1 MPCPRVGV
9 YVADDHP
16 LFVAGVARALRSV
29 YGFELVGMAS
39 DWVRAL
45 VDLRRLV
52 PDVAVLGVRMSGYG
66 GREDGGREILAAARD
81 ERWATRIVVVTAY
94 VEEERVCELL
104 AAGAGGCL
112 SKEVDRRALL
122 DAVAGA
128 ARGEMVLSP
137 GVQTG
142 LARELLG
149 RVSTMRLVLSRVE
162 RDVLLLAADGI
173 ATRDIAARLQ
183 LSAPTVKAH
192 LLAAYGKLRLT
203 DHTATMAIGPHGP
216 RP

>member
-16 LFVAGVARALRSV
+16 LFVAGVARALRLV

-39 DWVRAL
+39 DGTRAL
-45 VDLRRLV
+45 ADLRLLV
-52 PDVAVLGVRMSGYG
+52 PDVAVLGVRMSGY
-66 GREDGGREILAAARD
+66 GGREILAAARD

-94 VEEERVCELL
+94 VEEEPVCELL
-104 AAGAGGCL
+104 ASGAVGYL
-112 SKEVDRRALL
+112 SKEVDRLAML

-137 GVQTG
+137 SVQTG

-149 RVSTMRLVLSRVE
+149 RVSTMRLVLSSVE
-162 RDVLLLAADGI
+162 RDVLSLAADGI

-183 LSAPTVKAH
+183 LSAATVKAH
-192 LLAAYGKLRLT
+192 LLAAYEKLRLI
-203 DHTATMAIGPHGP
+203 DRAATIAVGPHGP
-216 RP
+216 RA